1 MFYIS
6 TIILILRKFP
16 TRLQYWRKEK
26 SLFDISR
33 YVPSHL
39 LSISGRS
46 RARRKTHAFL
56 WGMNFLI
63 RKVNLLQPILLFI
76 AGIGN
81 FPLSASK
88 CMPPFVLSLFV
99 EMCMCNLTSRTRP
112 GHSQVAARRGH
123 VHAPYTS
130 LGSGVAVGL
139 KGRYTHRELRWGRPT
154 GSACVGVGD
163 STPLKVHPSG
173 G

>member
-1 MFYIS
+1 MHRFNFNCIFLMFYIS

-33 YVPSHL
+33 YIPSHL
-39 LSISGRS
+39 LSTSGRS

-56 WGMNFLI
+56 WGMDFLI

-81 FPLSASK
+81 FQHQNACHLSFYPSLLKCACATWQAVRDLATVRSPHAGGTYTPPIRRLDRGWLSA
-88 CMPPFVLSLFV
+88 
-99 EMCMCNLTSRTRP
+99 
-112 GHSQVAARRGH
+112 
-123 VHAPYTS
+123 
-130 LGSGVAVGL
+130 
-139 KGRYTHRELRWGRPT
+139 
-154 GSACVGVGD
+154 
-163 STPLKVHPSG
+163 
-173 G
+173 